1 MLRVAFWQETR
12 KQPEHLGYTPL
23 EIDRRI
29 TADFRMSA
37 HGPKPTC
44 RSSVLSGNE
53 AEPSGY
59 CGYFVTTHYKS
70 ASKLRASTISSVSKP
85 SLNQL

>member
-37 HGPKPTC
+37 HGP
-44 RSSVLSGNE
+44 
-53 AEPSGY
+53 
-59 CGYFVTTHYKS
+59 S
-70 ASKLRASTISSVSKP
+70 ATSWPISTDDNPGLAVKTDKMP
-85 SLNQL
+85 V